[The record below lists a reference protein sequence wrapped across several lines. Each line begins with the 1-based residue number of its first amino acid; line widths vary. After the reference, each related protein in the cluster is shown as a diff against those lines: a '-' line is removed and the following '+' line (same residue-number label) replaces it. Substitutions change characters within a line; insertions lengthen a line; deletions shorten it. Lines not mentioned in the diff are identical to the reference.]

1 MTTPDPTTPPEPT
14 GEQKGADVGV
24 RFVARLI
31 DMVILGVVNLIIAI
45 VIIGAFFDGL
55 SASST
60 FGTSIGVGALVAQ
73 AISIVITIGYFA
85 WLESSRGQTVGKMI
99 LRLRTVGPHGGN
111 PTMEESIRRNAW
123 YALAIVP
130 IIGGLAELAAAI
142 YIAVTI
148 SQSPVNRGWH
158 DEFAGGTKVIAIG

>member
-1 MTTPDPTTPPEPT
+1 MTTPDPTTPSEPADQ
-14 GEQKGADVGV
+14 QKGAEVGV

-31 DMVILGVVNLIIAI
+31 DMVILTIVETIIAV

-60 FGTSIGVGALVAQ
+60 LGTGLGVGVIVAQ
-73 AISIVITIGYFA
+73 VVSIVITIGYFA
-85 WLESSRGQTVGKMI
+85 WFESARGQTLGKMI
-99 LRLRTVGPHGGN
+99 MRLRTVGPNGGN
-111 PTMEESIRRNAW
+111 PTIEEGIRRNAW

-148 SQSPVNRGWH
+148 SQSPENSGWH
-158 DEFAGGTKVIAIG
+158 DQFAGGTKVMPIA